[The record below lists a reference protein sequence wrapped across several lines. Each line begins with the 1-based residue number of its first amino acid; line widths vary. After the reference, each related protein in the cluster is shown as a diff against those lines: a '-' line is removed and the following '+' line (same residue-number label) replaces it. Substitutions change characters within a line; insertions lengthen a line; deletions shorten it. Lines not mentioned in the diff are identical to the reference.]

1 MLLANLTNRG
11 ATPALL
17 NTLAFTQAR
26 HKMIAENVANW
37 HTPGYKTKQLDP
49 KAFQQAL
56 RRALDAKGSDPNKP
70 FVVRNT
76 RQFGT
81 AKGGYLR
88 VTPSEKPVD
97 NVLFHDRTNASI
109 ERMMTNL
116 ADNAMV
122 HEAATTLLKGNFDG
136 LRKAIRGRM

>member
-49 KAFQQAL
+49 KPFQQAL
-56 RRALDAKGSDPNKP
+56 RRALDAKGGDPNKP

-109 ERMMTNL
+109 ERMMTDL

-122 HEAATTLLKGNFDG
+122 HEAAITLLKGNFDG

>member
-122 HEAATTLLKGNFDG
+122 HEAAITLLKGNFDG